1 MLHCIIEMRSRRGQ
15 GKRCTL
21 SDMVRY
27 RSLSTLAGVVVVC
40 AVLGGVLG
48 RSSVVAQ
55 DQVAEQYKVFSAA
68 LSAVESVY
76 VGEVQSDRLVY
87 GAISGMLQTLD
98 PHSSFMDPKSYA
110 QMRER
115 QEGRYYGLGISIQVV
130 GGDVTVVNVFEG
142 SPAYQRGMRRGDVIA
157 KIENDDTKGWT
168 SDQAVGKLRGPR
180 GTAVNISLRRAGYDK
195 LIDVKVTRDEIHM
208 PTVNAVFMI
217 DATTGYVRVTD
228 FGENTDQEL
237 GAALSTLTKR
247 GMKRL
252 VFDLRNNPGGALD
265 QAIKVSNRFLPRG
278 DMVVYTRG
286 RVQNS
291 DQDYRATEQS
301 QYLRIPMVTLVNRR
315 SASASEIV
323 SGALQDHDRSLIV
336 GETTFGKALV
346 QSVYR
351 VNQNAGAAITTARYY
366 TPSGRLIQRPWDG
379 TFDEYLTYT
388 LREQDANKA
397 HRTEDLKYTDSGRK
411 VYSGGGVEPDRR
423 LDGPVMGF
431 NPSRFARTIYA
442 RNLFGSFSE
451 RFRRRGD
458 TRISATATQSVRE
471 LAPDFVV
478 DDKMVA
484 EFRQHVEAQKPA
496 LKFDEEAWKKD
507 LNFIRAMIR
516 FEIDLDLF
524 GVETAWQ
531 NLVKLDPQVQ
541 FGVGYFQE
549 AQTLLDTSKQSNA
562 GRRAAQ
568 K

>member
-1 MLHCIIEMRSRRGQ
+1 
-15 GKRCTL
+15 
-21 SDMVRY
+21 MVRY

-55 DQVAEQYKVFSAA
+55 DQVAEQYKVFTAA
-68 LSAVESVY
+68 LNAVESVY

-180 GTAVNISLRRAGYDK
+180 GTSVSVALRRSGYDK
-195 LIDVKVTRDEIHM
+195 LIDLKVLRDEIHL
-208 PTVNAVFMI
+208 PTVPAVFML

-301 QYLRIPMVTLVNRR
+301 EYLRVPMVTLVNRS

-351 VNQNAGAAITTARYY
+351 VNQSAGAAITTARYY

-388 LREQDANKA
+388 LREQDTNRVHK
-397 HRTEDLKYTDSGRK
+397 TEDLKYTDGGRK
-411 VYSGGGVEPDRR
+411 VYSGGGIEPDRR
-423 LDGPVMGF
+423 FDGPVQGF
-431 NPSRFARTIYA
+431 NPTKFGRSLYA
-442 RNLFGSFSE
+442 RNIFDSFAQ
-451 RFRRRGD
+451 RFSRKGD
-458 TRISATATQSVRE
+458 TRIGAALSGARE
-471 LAPDFVV
+471 LTPDFVV
-478 DDKMVA
+478 SDEMVA
-484 EFRQHVEAQKPA
+484 EFKEHVTKTGLKVDEA
-496 LKFDEEAWKKD
+496 AWQQD
-507 LNFIRAMIR
+507 LAFIKAMMR
-516 FEIDLDLF
+516 FEIDTDLF
-524 GVETAWQ
+524 GIAVASE
-531 NLVKLDPQVQ
+531 NLAKADPQLQ
-541 FGVGYFQE
+541 FSLGLFSE
-549 AQTLLDTSKQSNA
+549 AEQLLQL
-562 GRRAAQ
+562 GRRNQSTRAAAR
-568 K
+568 